1 MIHPMQRLPGFLR
14 QACLAYI
21 VAWTISPPLAF
32 GDAWRVAALAC
43 AAVWTLLELGRQ
55 RNIFRYPTLPVI
67 VAVVY
72 VTYTLAIE
80 VLIPDA
86 GALSRHYQIWI
97 MFFYLL
103 VFESERRHGGGAYKP
118 LFWLALILLPIWMWS
133 TISAYGTIDSDVS
146 RIITRSS
153 EEAEELTAQ
162 GIGGFGLVYS
172 VVVAIPI
179 LAGFVLRPGRLEWSR
194 LPGGKWT
201 KRLAWLL
208 IVVNL
213 VMAVWMVLNAGYSFA
228 LILMI
233 GSLLLVFLVHGRGLV
248 PVIRGLVFA
257 SLFTVLAVL
266 ALGPFVGFLSD
277 LSRGTEYQQKFSD
290 VRMSFQDDSSVGTVE
305 MRMERYERSLGL
317 FLKNPVLGVLK
328 IDDVGK
334 HSAYLDRFAQY
345 GFVFGAMFVYLILY
359 LPLRITRNRFAD
371 YGISFSVLFVAIG
384 FPLINNVFAA
394 FGFMIFIFYPAALA
408 LTAADVARTPVVRSR
423 SRSSLYM
430 HDELGPRG

>member
-1 MIHPMQRLPGFLR
+1 MNGPRQRLPGVLR

-32 GDAWRVAALAC
+32 GYGWRIIALAC
-43 AAVWTLLELGRQ
+43 AGVWILLELGRH

-67 VAVVY
+67 VAIVY
-72 VTYTLAIE
+72 VAYTLAIE
-80 VLIPDA
+80 MLVPDA
-86 GALSRHYQIWI
+86 GELSRHYQVWI
-97 MFFYLL
+97 MLFYLL
-103 VFESERRHGGGAYKP
+103 VFESERRHGGDTYRP
-118 LFWLALILLPIWMWS
+118 LFWLALVLLPVWMWS
-133 TISAYGTIDSDVS
+133 TINAFGTIDADVA

-153 EEAEELTAQ
+153 QESEELTAQ

-179 LAGFVLRPGRLEWSR
+179 LAGFVLRPGRLEWNR
-194 LPGGKWT
+194 LPGGRWR

-213 VMAVWMVLNAGYSFA
+213 VLAVWMVLNAGYSFA
-228 LILMI
+228 LLLMV

-257 SLFTVLAVL
+257 SLFTVLVVL
-266 ALGPFVGFLSD
+266 AMGPFVGFMSD
-277 LSRGTEYQQKFSD
+277 LARGTEYQQKFAD
-290 VRMSFQDDSSVGTVE
+290 VRASFQGDSSVGTVE
-305 MRMERYERSLGL
+305 VRMERYERSLGL

-328 IDDVGK
+328 FDDLGK

-345 GFVFGAMFVYLILY
+345 GFAFGAMFVYLMLY
-359 LPLRITRNRFAD
+359 LPLRVARSHFAD
-371 YGISFSVLFVAIG
+371 SGVSFSVLFVAMI

-394 FGFMIFIFYPAALA
+394 FGFMIFIFYPAAMA
-408 LTAADVARTPVVRSR
+408 LTSADVARAPVARSPSR
-423 SRSSLYM
+423 SGPHV
-430 HDELGPRG
+430 HDELGSRG